1 MKVIAISNLTDER
14 VSDELIASGLTE
26 EEAVRMAQKLNKK
39 ISDDYSYIVRSDDYE
54 LYTYEP

>member
-39 ISDDYSYIVRSDDYE
+39 I
-54 LYTYEP
+54 